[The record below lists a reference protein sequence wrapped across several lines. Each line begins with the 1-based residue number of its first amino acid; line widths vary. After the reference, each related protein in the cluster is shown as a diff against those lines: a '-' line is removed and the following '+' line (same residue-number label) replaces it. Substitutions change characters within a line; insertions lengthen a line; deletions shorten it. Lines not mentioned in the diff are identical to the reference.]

1 MSKKQDLAAC
11 LLGIVV
17 AIILWFTILGRDIQA
32 DVVFLRPFHSFQA
45 LWRDVQY
52 GRVTGNL
59 FGNILIFIP
68 VGFLIST
75 VTNWEGWTV
84 LVGAGF
90 SLLIEGGQLLTSR
103 GCFDLDDVFLNTLG
117 VTIGYGLYHVIRKLE
132 KGQAKD

>member
-1 MSKKQDLAAC
+1 MSKKQDIAAC
-11 LLGIVV
+11 LLGVVV
-17 AIILWFTILGRDIQA
+17 AIILWFTILGQDIQA

-45 LWRDVQY
+45 LWRDIQY

-59 FGNILIFIP
+59 FGNVLIYSP

-75 VTNWEGWTV
+75 VTSWKGRTV

-117 VTIGYGLYHVIRKLE
+117 VAIGYGLYHMIRKLE
-132 KGQAKD
+132 KEQAKE

>member
-75 VTNWEGWTV
+75 VTESVPTV
-84 LVGAGF
+84 V
-90 SLLIEGGQLLTSR
+90 E
-103 GCFDLDDVFLNTLG
+103 
-117 VTIGYGLYHVIRKLE
+117 IGEEVARPRSI
-132 KGQAKD
+132 